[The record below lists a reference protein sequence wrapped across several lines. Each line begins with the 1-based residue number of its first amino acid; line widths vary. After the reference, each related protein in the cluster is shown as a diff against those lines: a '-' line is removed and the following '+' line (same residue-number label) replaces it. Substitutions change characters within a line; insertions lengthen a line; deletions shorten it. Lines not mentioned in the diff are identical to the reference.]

1 MRDIAPFLYSKLEN
15 KGGESIKGEQNVK
28 ENIREKIRLKNLFG
42 FMQEKKEEAD
52 SFQKWLKI
60 EKIAEDS
67 IILSNRRVV
76 KLLKISPINFQL
88 KSQLEQK
95 AILKSYQSFLK
106 NLNSEIQIV
115 IMSRNTDVSQ
125 HLEEILKNTK
135 ENPPLK
141 EMSEDYIQL
150 VKRVITEKGTITKE
164 FYLVIPVTQNIEN
177 EILKIREYLGQ
188 CGNVVEVCKQ
198 EEIIVLL
205 KNFLN
210 KRYRNVINE

>member
-15 KGGESIKGEQNVK
+15 KGGESIKGEQNGK

-135 ENPPLK
+135 ENPRLK

-164 FYLVIPVTQNIEN
+164 FYLVIPALQNIEN
-177 EILKIREYLGQ
+177 EILKISEYLGQ
-188 CGNVVEVCKQ
+188 CGNMVEVCKR

>member
-28 ENIREKIRLKNLFG
+28 ENIREKNRLKNLFG

-188 CGNVVEVCKQ
+188 CGNAVEVCKQ